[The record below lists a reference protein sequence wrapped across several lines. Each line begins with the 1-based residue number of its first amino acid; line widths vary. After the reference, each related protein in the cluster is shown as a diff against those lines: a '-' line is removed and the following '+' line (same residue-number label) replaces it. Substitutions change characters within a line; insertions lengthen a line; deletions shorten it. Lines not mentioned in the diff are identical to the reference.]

1 MKIKKSQ
8 VGVVFSLVVGF
19 FLVYAATHNI
29 QVYVP
34 TSNSN
39 PNNETVI
46 VLDAG
51 HGGMD
56 GGCTSVDGVDEKNIN
71 LSILLSVRDMCQ
83 AFGYNV
89 VVTRD
94 TDISIFDSGV
104 TGVRNQ
110 KLSDM
115 NNRVKIFNKYENA
128 VAISIHQNQFTQ
140 PQYSGAQMF
149 YSSSNPLNEK
159 LAGVMQGQFV
169 SLLQPENKRETKP
182 TGKDLMLIANTKC
195 PSLMVECGFLSN
207 PQEAALLETKE
218 YQSKVA
224 FTIFTGINKFISENM

>member
-1 MKIKKSQ
+1 MKIKKSH
-8 VGVVFSLVVGF
+8 VGVVFSLIIGY
-19 FLVYAATHNI
+19 FLVYYATHNI

-34 TSNSN
+34 ASTTN
-39 PNNETVI
+39 PNNDIVV

-56 GGCTSVDGVDEKNIN
+56 GGCTSVNGVDEKNIN
-71 LSILLSVRDMCQ
+71 LNILLSVRDMCQ
-83 AFGYNV
+83 SFGYKV

-94 TDISIFDSGV
+94 TDISIHDSGV

-128 VAISIHQNQFTQ
+128 IAISIHQNQFTQ
-140 PQYSGAQMF
+140 SQYSGAQMF

-207 PQEAALLETKE
+207 PQEASLLETTE
-218 YQSKVA
+218 YQNKVA
-224 FTIFTGINKFISENM
+224 FTIFSGINKFISEKL